1 MPKENVIRKKFKE
14 VCEMNKWSVWLPA
27 RVKFYENDIFGI
39 ADAIISTS
47 QGLKLIQLTTLS
59 NISARK
65 KKIQK
70 VLETKTISS
79 VIEIWGWDDK
89 KKYFKVVII

>member
-1 MPKENVIRKKFKE
+1 MKENAIRKKFKE
-14 VCEMNKWSVWLPA
+14 ICEERKWACWMPA

-39 ADAIISTS
+39 ADAVVSTP

-65 KKIQK
+65 KKINN
-70 VLETKTISS
+70 VLEKKKISC
-79 VIEIWGWDDK
+79 VIEVWGIRKDK
-89 KKYFKVVII
+89 TFRIVRIY